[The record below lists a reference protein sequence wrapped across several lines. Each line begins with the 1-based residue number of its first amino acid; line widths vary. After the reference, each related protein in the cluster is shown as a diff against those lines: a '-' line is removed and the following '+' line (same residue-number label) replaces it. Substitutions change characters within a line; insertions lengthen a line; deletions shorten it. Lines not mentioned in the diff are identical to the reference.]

1 MLPSGG
7 SHVLRSLSVLLA
19 LHAVFLWAVPA
30 QERELPGAEPQV
42 GCFRGRPLPECK
54 SIWIVEMQAATPL
67 AQTSRTIQYPD
78 ASEDRREE
86 FVRVLQWNLGHMVNV
101 GDDWGIGGVVTLGTN
116 TERWLSGL
124 EARIRRWV
132 NPHLSIEAEGGA
144 LLSNGTSG
152 GKGAT
157 AALRFNVRDQGSI
170 YLRWDMLRIPELTSD
185 SGVFDP
191 GGTQHGLSFGV
202 GVGSLPAL
210 VGTGVLGIGALVL
223 TALILGLAG
232 GTS

>member
-116 TERWLSGL
+116 TEPWLSGL

-152 GKGAT
+152 GKEPPPHCDSTSAT
-157 AALRFNVRDQGSI
+157 RARS
-170 YLRWDMLRIPELTSD
+170 TSD
-185 SGVFDP
+185 GTCCEFRSSPVTRGFSIPVERNTVYPSASAWGAYPRSSAQAYSASGLWF
-191 GGTQHGLSFGV
+191 
-202 GVGSLPAL
+202 
-210 VGTGVLGIGALVL
+210 
-223 TALILGLAG
+223 
-232 GTS
+232 